1 MRHQA
6 RGRCW
11 AVLAAAIGATAGTP
25 CFGLIASDA
34 SDPTNSFFVG
44 LNINDYIGADTFYNA
59 GYTGTDAVI
68 ANIEAGY
75 AWDQHET
82 LVGKVS
88 QYIKSPDSDFTGSQ
102 LGQFDLHATAVGQTL
117 VGNGSQTYQ
126 QGIAYG
132 ATLWSGAI
140 ATTWEPSSSYN
151 EAFTWTDSTD
161 NLNDNAF
168 LYPYETAMQTG
179 INGRKADVINSSWSN
194 ANSTDGS
201 DAYSE
206 AIDAL
211 QYNNHNLF
219 VASAGNSGAPGTVG
233 YPADGYNGIAAGGSG
248 GVDSKPPFS
257 SVSVFS
263 STGPGTFYNPATGI
277 DTPNVVPTIDILAPD
292 EDITAAYYDLQT
304 GGNAGNGS
312 ATDGATD
319 LYGWP
324 FSGTTFASAIT
335 AGGAA
340 LVVDAGYQ
348 RFASDANAVN
358 GIVVKAVLLNS
369 AEKLSGW
376 NNNSTTVNGVLTTTQ
391 GLDFNQGAGEL
402 DLTQAYTQFIDGT
415 TDVPGLGGGTVEAV
429 GWDYGQVAKGTNNIY
444 EISSAL
450 SGGTP
455 FIATL
460 DWDVDAKIIGIESG
474 NRLQSQDVAF
484 DQLDLQLWKTVAG
497 VPTTEVAD
505 CLAAYNNVDQIA
517 LYLPAGTSTYALI
530 VVFDGKIYDLSN
542 GSDPNSANY
551 GLAWSDQ
558 FPAPEPA
565 ALAAGPGLLVLAA
578 RRRRRAATRPV

>member
-1 MRHQA
+1 MRHRA
-6 RGRCW
+6 RGRSW
-11 AVLAAAIGATAGTP
+11 VVLAAAIGATAGTP
-25 CFGLIASDA
+25 CFGLIASDD
-34 SDPTNSFFVG
+34 SVSPFVG
-44 LNINDYIGADTFYNA
+44 LNLNNYIGADTFYDA

-75 AWDQHET
+75 VWDQQET
-82 LVGKVS
+82 LVGQVS
-88 QYIKSPDSDFTGSQ
+88 QYIKSPDSAFSGSQ

-117 VGNGSQTYQ
+117 VGTGSQTYQ

-140 ATTWEPSSSYN
+140 ATTWEPSTSYS
-151 EAFTWTDSTD
+151 EAFTWTDSTE

-179 INGRKADVINSSWSN
+179 FNGRKADVINSSWSN
-194 ANSTDGS
+194 AGSTDGS
-201 DAYSE
+201 DPYSE

-248 GVDSKPPFS
+248 GVDSNPPFS
-257 SVSVFS
+257 AVSTFS
-263 STGPGTFYNPATGI
+263 STGPGTFYNPATSI

-292 EDITAAYYDLQT
+292 EDITAAYYDGMT
-304 GGNAGNGS
+304 GGNAGNSS
-312 ATDGATD
+312 ADNSATD

-348 RFASDANAVN
+348 KFPSDPNAVD
-358 GIVVKAVLLNS
+358 GRVIKAVLLNS
-369 AEKLSGW
+369 ADKLAGW
-376 NNNSTTVNGVLTTTQ
+376 NNNSTMINGVLTTTQ
-391 GLDFNQGAGEL
+391 GLDYNQGAGEL
-402 DLTQAYTQFIDGT
+402 DLTQAYTQFIEGT

-429 GWDYGQVAKGTNNIY
+429 GWDYGQVTKGTNNIY
-444 EISSAL
+444 NIATPL

-460 DWDVDAKIIGIESG
+460 DWYVDAKIIGINSD
-474 NRLQSQDVAF
+474 NQLQSQDVAF

-497 VPTTEVAD
+497 VPTTEIAD

-517 LYLPAGTSTYALI
+517 LYLPSGTSTYALE
-530 VVFDGKIYDLSN
+530 VVFNGKIYDLSN
-542 GSDPNSANY
+542 GSDPNSSYY
-551 GLAWSDQ
+551 GLAWSDE
-558 FPAPEPA
+558 FPAPEPT
-565 ALAAGPGLLVLAA
+565 ALAAGAGLLALGAK
-578 RRRRRAATRPV
+578 RRRCPIHLG